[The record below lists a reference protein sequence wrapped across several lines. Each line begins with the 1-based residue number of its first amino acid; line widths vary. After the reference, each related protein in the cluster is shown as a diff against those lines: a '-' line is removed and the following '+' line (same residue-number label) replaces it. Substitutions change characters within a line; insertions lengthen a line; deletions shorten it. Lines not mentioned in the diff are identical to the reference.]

1 MGKRKINLTFEI
13 DDNDLIQ
20 FNFEKRLFGMFG
32 TALIDFRVF
41 PNTNHLKENKS
52 FKKLVKAKREAGLE
66 LDRFI
71 NNNRK

>member
-13 DDNDLIQ
+13 EDNDFIQ
-20 FNFEKRLFGMFG
+20 QKVEQRLFSILGKNM
-32 TALIDFRVF
+32 IDFRVF
-41 PNTNHLKENKS
+41 PNTEHLKENKS
-52 FKKLVKAKREAGLE
+52 FKKLVKSKREAGLE

>member
-13 DDNDLIQ
+13 EDNDFIQ
-20 FNFEKRLFGMFG
+20 QRVEQRLFGILGKNM
-32 TALIDFRVF
+32 IDFRVF
-41 PNTNHLKENKS
+41 PNTEHLKENKS
-52 FKKLVKAKREAGLE
+52 FKKLVKSKRQAGLE